1 MMSQDN
7 NENDTHPIHRMQ
19 NLRKP
24 QLDKLSHPL
33 GGAGDNYLES
43 QQQGYGDH
51 ELHLN
56 GHARMHNRKR
66 DNAHLAPLNYP
77 LNRISN

>member
-1 MMSQDN
+1 
-7 NENDTHPIHRMQ
+7 MQ

-24 QLDKLSHPL
+24 QLNPL
-33 GGAGDNYLES
+33 GGLGDSYIEP

-51 ELHLN
+51 ELLLN
-56 GHARMHNRKR
+56 GHARMPNRKR

-77 LNRISN
+77 PNRISN